1 MEISLLAVG
10 TRMPAW
16 ISAGFEAYRKRLPA
30 QLTLELHEVPAGQ
43 RKARADAA
51 AARRIEA
58 EQLLRRAEPADLVL
72 ALDEQGQ
79 QWSTSELADAMR
91 RWQLETPRVALL
103 VGGPDGL
110 DERCRRRADRLWA
123 LSKLTLPHALV
134 RVLVAEQIYRA
145 WTILQGHPYHRA

>member
-1 MEISLLAVG
+1 VEISLLAVG

-16 ISAGFEAYRKRLPA
+16 VTAGFEEYRKRLSA
-30 QLTLELHEVPAGQ
+30 QLTLVLHEVPAGQ

-51 AARRIEA
+51 AARRLEGD
-58 EQLLRRAEPADLVL
+58 QLLRRADRADLVL
-72 ALDEQGQ
+72 ALDEQGR
-79 QWSTSELADAMR
+79 QWSTGELADALR

-110 DERCRRRADRLWA
+110 DERCRQRADRLWS
-123 LSKLTLPHALV
+123 LSALTLPHPLV
-134 RVLVAEQIYRA
+134 RVLIAEQIYRA

>member
-1 MEISLLAVG
+1 
-10 TRMPAW
+10 MPAW
-16 ISAGFEAYRKRLPA
+16 VTAGFEEYRKRLPA
-30 QLTLELHEVPAGQ
+30 QLALELHEVPAGQ

-51 AARRIEA
+51 AARRIEGD
-58 EQLLRRAEPADLVL
+58 ELLRRAERADLVL
-72 ALDEQGQ
+72 ALDEQGR
-79 QWSTSELADAMR
+79 QWSTRDLADALS
-91 RWQLETPRVALL
+91 RWQMEAPRVALL

-110 DERCRRRADRLWA
+110 DERCRQRADRLWS

>member
-1 MEISLLAVG
+1 MLAVG

-16 ISAGFEAYRKRLPA
+16 VADGFEAYRRRMPP
-30 QLTLELHEVPAGQ
+30 QLALVLHEIPAGR
-43 RKARADAA
+43 RKARDDAA
-51 AARRIEA
+51 AARRMEGDA
-58 EQLLRRAEPADLVL
+58 LLRHAEGADLVL
-72 ALDEQGQ
+72 ALDEHGR
-79 QWSTSELADAMR
+79 QWRTDELADALR

-110 DERCRRRADRLWA
+110 DERCRRRADRLWS
-123 LSKLTLPHALV
+123 LSRLTLPHALV